1 MKEAARNRQEDD
13 TECNEITGEI
23 GQLDI
28 ELARFHKAIADG
40 VEAEAVAK
48 PINERLDKKK
58 ALERRLLEIERERER
73 ALKLPRVTEGMVD
86 SVLAKVHAMLE
97 VTNPQELKTTL
108 SHFVERIQVKGQ
120 ELTLYYSVTPGQ
132 NVVYNWRPRWD
143 LNPRSPP

>member
-58 ALERRLLEIERERER
+58 ALEGGYWKLRGKGKER
-73 ALKLPRVTEGMVD
+73 
-86 SVLAKVHAMLE
+86 
-97 VTNPQELKTTL
+97 
-108 SHFVERIQVKGQ
+108 
-120 ELTLYYSVTPGQ
+120 
-132 NVVYNWRPRWD
+132 
-143 LNPRSPP
+143 